1 MQNVFIAISL
11 LIIASF
17 IITFL
22 MTYRKTQKKMH
33 ITCNA
38 SILGRVED
46 FEISHH
52 QGQKLYTEVCTYE
65 INKRVYT
72 KKSSK
77 SSKNKSHE
85 IGDEILIYYEPQ
97 NPNNAFIAHD
107 VKMNTTT
114 DIVLWTTFVL
124 CTICGIIMF

>member
-1 MQNVFIAISL
+1 MQNFFIAISL
-11 LIIASF
+11 LIIASL

-22 MTYRKTQKKMH
+22 MTYRKTQKQMN
-33 ITCNA
+33 ITCTA

-52 QGQKLYTEVCTYE
+52 QGHKLYTEVCTYE

-77 SSKNKSHE
+77 SSKSRSHE
-85 IGDEILIYYEPQ
+85 IGDEILIYYEPK

-107 VKMNTTT
+107 IQMNTTT

-124 CTICGIIMF
+124 CTIGGIIMF